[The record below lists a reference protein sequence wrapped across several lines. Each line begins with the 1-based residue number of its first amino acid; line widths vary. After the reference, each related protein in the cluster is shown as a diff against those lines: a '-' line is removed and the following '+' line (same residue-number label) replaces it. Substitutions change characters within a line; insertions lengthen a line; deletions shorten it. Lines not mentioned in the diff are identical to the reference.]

1 MLKQLFNVNM
11 EQKEMTESCEFKT
24 HKTQL
29 YNLLFGI
36 LKLVSTT
43 YILSERECFS
53 INNYAETSMWCLLS
67 NEHVRNVQDVNV
79 KAMRRS
85 VRW

>member
-11 EQKEMTESCEFKT
+11 EQKETESCEFKT
-24 HKTQL
+24 NKTQL
-29 YNLLFGI
+29 YNLLFGS

-43 YILSERECFS
+43 YILSERGCFS
-53 INNYAETSMWCLLS
+53 INNYAETSMWCLLP